1 MIKFFPNFPEIFAVM
16 SLRGDGNMKINYC
29 GRKKRSTNGNRR
41 NFFKRNGISEDTV
54 ISALLDHGN
63 KAVVISGNSSRYIE
77 KADALLTGDCG
88 IYLSITVADCYP
100 IMFYDPVARE
110 IALAHAGWQGA
121 VSGVVSST
129 MIKMILRG
137 CDPRNIRAEVGPG
150 ICQKH
155 LEFSRSDLLKLKQ
168 YNNPQYYS
176 DLSQEKVLV
185 DLKKI
190 IGDQLAAHGISGKNI
205 AFSRE
210 CTFCHPEKYFS
221 YRRDGKNSEGQ
232 VNAMVVISG
241 MKENKVK
248 EKGRLI
254 LAEKECLSFA

>member
-16 SLRGDGNMKINYC
+16 SLRSDGNMKINYC

-41 NFFKRNGISEDTV
+41 IFFKRNGISEDTV
-54 ISALLDHGN
+54 VSALLDHGN
-63 KAVVISGNSSRYIE
+63 KTVVINGNSSRYIE

-88 IYLSITVADCYP
+88 IHLSITVADCYP
-100 IMFYDPVARE
+100 IMFYDPAARA
-110 IALAHAGWQGA
+110 IALVHAGWQGA
-121 VSGVVSST
+121 VSGVISSA

-168 YNNPQYYS
+168 YDNPQYYS

-190 IGDQLAAHGISGKNI
+190 IGDQLATYGISGKNI
-205 AFSRE
+205 VFSRE
-210 CTFCHPEKYFS
+210 CTYCQSEKYFS
-221 YRRDGKNSEGQ
+221 YRRDGKNSQGQ
-232 VNAMVVISG
+232 IDAMMVVFG
-241 MKENKVK
+241 MKDAKIK
-248 EKGRLI
+248 EKKKLI
-254 LAEKECLSFA
+254 LREECFSFA